1 MTKTASDRTTASSIA
16 IVQEISEFSEDSNL
30 QLASLA
36 ALLDQFGS
44 AQKDKLSKLKTGA
57 ESAQKEFSDFENA
70 LGEAREARRQAEQ
83 DREDTRLALTRS
95 QSDYQASQAE
105 LQQSQKDYRSAQ
117 DELQQSQKDYRSA
130 QDELQQSQKDYR
142 SAQDELQRVRAEL
155 EEATG
160 GLAKEETARLA
171 LETDN
176 VKLRDERQRLN
187 GIVTAQQDDLKKLSA
202 ANVNIK
208 RRVRHAAIA
217 ASVIVAVG
225 LTTWFSGAHA
235 LFLAGH

>member
-16 IVQEISEFSEDSNL
+16 IVQEISEFSENSHL

-44 AQKDKLSKLKTGA
+44 AQKDKLSKLKTSA
-57 ESAQKEFSDFENA
+57 ESVQKEFSDFKKA
-70 LGEAREARRQAEQ
+70 LGEAQEARRQAEQ
-83 DREDTRLALTRS
+83 DRDDTRLALTRS

-105 LQQSQKDYRSAQ
+105 LQQAHKN
-117 DELQQSQKDYRSA
+117 
-130 QDELQQSQKDYR
+130 YR

-160 GLAKEETARLA
+160 RLAKEETARLA
-171 LETDN
+171 LEIDN

-187 GIVTAQQDDLKKLSA
+187 GIVTAQQDDLRKLST

-208 RRVRHAAIA
+208 QRIRRAAIA

-235 LFLAGH
+235 LFLAAH

>member
-16 IVQEISEFSEDSNL
+16 IVQEITEYSENSHL

-44 AQKDKLSKLKTGA
+44 AQKDKLSKLKTSA
-57 ESAQKEFSDFENA
+57 ESVQKEFSDFKKA
-70 LGEAREARRQAEQ
+70 LGEAQEARRQAEQ
-83 DREDTRLALTRS
+83 DRDDTRLALTRS

-105 LQQSQKDYRSAQ
+105 LQQAHKN
-117 DELQQSQKDYRSA
+117 
-130 QDELQQSQKDYR
+130 YR

-160 GLAKEETARLA
+160 RLAKEETARLA
-171 LETDN
+171 LEIDN

-187 GIVTAQQDDLKKLSA
+187 GIVTAQQDDLRKLST

-208 RRVRHAAIA
+208 QRIRRAAIA

-235 LFLAGH
+235 LFLAAH

>member
-16 IVQEISEFSEDSNL
+16 IVQEITEYSETSHL

-44 AQKDKLSKLKTGA
+44 AQKDKLSKLKTSA
-57 ESAQKEFSDFENA
+57 ESAQKEFSDFKKA
-70 LGEAREARRQAEQ
+70 LGEAQEARRQAEQ
-83 DREDTRLALTRS
+83 DRDDTRLALTRS

-105 LQQSQKDYRSAQ
+105 LQQAHKN
-117 DELQQSQKDYRSA
+117 
-130 QDELQQSQKDYR
+130 YR

-160 GLAKEETARLA
+160 RLAKEETARLA
-171 LETDN
+171 LEIDN

-187 GIVTAQQDDLKKLSA
+187 GIVTAQQDDLRKLST

-208 RRVRHAAIA
+208 QRIRRAAIA

-235 LFLAGH
+235 LFLAAH

>member
-16 IVQEISEFSEDSNL
+16 IEQEISEFSENSNL

-36 ALLDQFGS
+36 ALLEQFGS
-44 AQKDKLSKLKTGA
+44 AQKDKLSKLKTSA
-57 ESAQKEFSDFENA
+57 ESVQKEFSDLKKA
-70 LGEAREARRQAEQ
+70 LSETQEARRQAEG
-83 DREDTRLALTRS
+83 DRDDTRLALTRS

-105 LQQSQKDYRSAQ
+105 LQQAQKNYH
-117 DELQQSQKDYRSA
+117 
-130 QDELQQSQKDYR
+130 

-160 GLAKEETARLA
+160 RLAKEETARLA

-187 GIVTAQQDDLKKLSA
+187 GIVTAQQDDLRKLST

-208 RRVRHAAIA
+208 RRIRRGAIA

-235 LFLAGH
+235 LFLAAH